1 MHEKI
6 SNCRGY
12 HHGARRGWLGSGFI
26 GPLVSILVL
35 LAAYAA
41 PAATPTP
48 RAAPGPTKKP
58 PSSTFD
64 RQWAELIAAAKRE
77 GKLVLIAGVGWTD
90 PKDWGQVAE
99 AFKKKFGI
107 TITVGRGTQSVQV
120 DRMMAER
127 RGGVYNVDLVSA
139 GITIRERVLPAG
151 ALDPIKPLLFHPEV
165 VDKSLWKGGV
175 HRYGDAAQKYI
186 FLFGGQTS
194 APSIAIN
201 TKHVRVAEIKSY
213 RDLLD
218 PKWHG
223 KIIAFHPRV
232 ALDTATFSELYY
244 SKDAGPEF
252 LRRIY
257 SKGRLAYVTTTREFA
272 DFLAGGGYHIGFLEA
287 GARRDIR
294 DLQKLGAPVSMLEGP
309 DAVMKSE
316 GVGPRGGGLIVAVN
330 NPPNPNAQK
339 LFLNWFLSR
348 EGQLLYTQARPSP
361 AGADMDTLRRDVPS
375 DGVRPA
381 YRVSEH
387 FYMFE
392 ADPDGA
398 AKEEIAK
405 NFIRAL
411 INELGL

>member
-1 MHEKI
+1 MHKRF
-6 SNCRGY
+6 SHGRSYRC
-12 HHGARRGWLGSGFI
+12 GARRGWLGSGFI
-26 GPLVSILVL
+26 GSLVSILVL

-64 RQWAELIAAAKRE
+64 RQWADLVAAAKRE

-90 PKDWGQVAE
+90 PKDWGQVAV
-99 AFKKKFGI
+99 AFQKKFGI
-107 TITVGRGTQSVQV
+107 TVTVGRGTQSIQV

-165 VDKSLWKGGV
+165 VDKSLWKGGI

-186 FLFGGQTS
+186 FLFAGQTS

-201 TKHVRVAEIKSY
+201 TKHVRVDEIKSY

-223 KIIAFHPRV
+223 KIIAYHPRV
-232 ALDTATFSELYY
+232 AMGATTFSQFYY
-244 SKDAGPEF
+244 SKEAGPEF

-257 SKGRLAYVTTTREFA
+257 SEAGMFYVSSTREFA
-272 DFLAGGGYHIGFLEA
+272 DTLAAGGFHIGFHE
-287 GARRDIR
+287 GEGRRDIVE
-294 DLQKLGAPVSMLEGP
+294 LQKLGAPVSMLGGP
-309 DAVMKSE
+309 DAVMKSDR
-316 GVGPRGGGLIVAVN
+316 VGPRGGGTIGAVN

-339 LFLNWFLSR
+339 LFLNWFFSR
-348 EGQLLYTQARPSP
+348 EGKQLFTRAAPNL
-361 AGADMDTLRRDVPS
+361 AGADLDTLRRDVS
-375 DGVRPA
+375 NDGVRPA
-381 YRVSEH
+381 YRVPEH

-392 ADPDGA
+392 ADPNGA
-398 AKEEIAK
+398 AKEEAAK
-405 NFIRAL
+405 NFMRQL
-411 INELGL
+411 FDKLGL